1 MTIDYYPRYQ
11 PKPQA
16 TTTSSV
22 IKMILALQTKP
33 TSYKPFLTR
42 IGKISLMNIITI
54 SMNSS
59 LVSQAIIRCCSHPLK
74 STVEQQLEDVE
85 PDLSD
90 EKSKTLLSI
99 GKTITYENY
108 IPLWKSILSVTSLK
122 EFDISAYPI
131 FDRQNMLV
139 SLYDEMVDSIL
150 HIIDR
155 LDLSV
160 EKDKTEV
167 NVLLLFLEMVVEW
180 RREFR
185 MKMKTMEQQR
195 LIQCLE

>member
-1 MTIDYYPRYQ
+1 M
-11 PKPQA
+11 
-16 TTTSSV
+16 
-22 IKMILALQTKP
+22 LNL
-33 TSYKPFLTR
+33 L
-42 IGKISLMNIITI
+42 TI
-54 SMNSS
+54 SSNRS

-74 STVEQQLEDVE
+74 STVEQQLGDVE

-90 EKSKTLLSI
+90 ERTKTLLSI

-122 EFDISAYPI
+122 EFDTSAYPI

-139 SLYDEMVDSIL
+139 SLYDEMIDSIL

-160 EKDKTEV
+160 DKEKSEV
-167 NVLLLFLEMVVEW
+167 SSLFLRMALRW
-180 RREFR
+180 RRAFR
-185 MKMKTMEQQR
+185 MKMKMMERQR
-195 LIQCLE
+195 PIQCLE

>member
-16 TTTSSV
+16 TTCSSV

-33 TSYKPFLTR
+33 TSYKPFLIR
-42 IGKISLMNIITI
+42 IGIFIKSTYKNNNLIVY
-54 SMNSS
+54 
-59 LVSQAIIRCCSHPLK
+59 LVNQAIIRCCSHPLK

-85 PDLSD
+85 PDLSE
-90 EKSKTLLSI
+90 EKAKSLLSI

-108 IPLWKSILSVTSLK
+108 IPLWKTVLSVTSLK
-122 EFDISAYPI
+122 EFDTNTYPI

-139 SLYDEMVDSIL
+139 SLYDEMIDAIL

-160 EKDKTEV
+160 DKEKTEV
-167 NVLLLFLEMVVEW
+167 N
-180 RREFR
+180 
-185 MKMKTMEQQR
+185 
-195 LIQCLE
+195 